1 MSEVKRLRQENLR
14 LKDQIQALSKEV
26 EQMKLLLQQSSIQL
40 AGEPPTTANATP
52 SREGEKSLSFLSDK
66 HDELILFKTNAM
78 AELERLGKKIE
89 AVNEKVKN
97 ISEAI
102 ESMENYSYQYNI
114 KLVGFPELYE
124 HESANDTAKLFLEIF
139 KAIGASEL
147 TVQDIDITHRVQS
160 RSDTRPKPIICK
172 FVRRLAKENVM
183 NHRREVESISPST
196 LGYSSETSLEQAKIY
211 DHLTP
216 RLQHLL
222 SEANKFKT
230 AHQFQYCWAKNGQ
243 ILLRKTHESRVIK
256 LKSVK
261 DLSRLTNSLEF
272 E

>member
-1 MSEVKRLRQENLR
+1 MECHSRWRHEVGSVISMLWVKSQRLRQENLR

-97 ISEAI
+97 INKAI

-114 KLVGFPELYE
+114 KLGIP
-124 HESANDTAKLFLEIF
+124 
-139 KAIGASEL
+139 
-147 TVQDIDITHRVQS
+147 R
-160 RSDTRPKPIICK
+160 
-172 FVRRLAKENVM
+172 
-183 NHRREVESISPST
+183 T
-196 LGYSSETSLEQAKIY
+196 LRT
-211 DHLTP
+211 
-216 RLQHLL
+216 
-222 SEANKFKT
+222 
-230 AHQFQYCWAKNGQ
+230 
-243 ILLRKTHESRVIK
+243 
-256 LKSVK
+256 
-261 DLSRLTNSLEF
+261 
-272 E
+272 

>member
-1 MSEVKRLRQENLR
+1 MGEVKRLRQENLR
-14 LKDQIQALSKEV
+14 LKDQIQASSKEV
-26 EQMKLLLQQSSIQL
+26 EQMKLWLQQSSIQL

-89 AVNEKVKN
+89 AVKEKVKN

-114 KLVGFPELYE
+114 NLVGFPELYE
-124 HESANDTAKLFLEIF
+124 HESANDTAKLCLEIF

-147 TVQDIDITHRVQS
+147 TGQDIDIAHRVQS
-160 RSDTRPKPIICK
+160 RSDIGPKPIICK

-183 NHRREVESISPST
+183 NHRREKESISSST
-196 LGYSSETSLEQAKIY
+196 LGTVGKLLWSKPRFMITKHQDYSTSYQKQINSRQRINFSIVGRKMAKFFFVRRTNLE
-211 DHLTP
+211 
-216 RLQHLL
+216 
-222 SEANKFKT
+222 
-230 AHQFQYCWAKNGQ
+230 
-243 ILLRKTHESRVIK
+243 
-256 LKSVK
+256 
-261 DLSRLTNSLEF
+261 
-272 E
+272 

>member
-1 MSEVKRLRQENLR
+1 MGEVKRLRQENLR
-14 LKDQIQALSKEV
+14 LKDQIQALSKEA

-114 KLVGFPELYE
+114 KLVGFSELYE
-124 HESANDTAKLFLEIF
+124 HESANDTAKLCLETF
-139 KAIGASEL
+139 PYFGYIGGG
-147 TVQDIDITHRVQS
+147 VFD
-160 RSDTRPKPIICK
+160 
-172 FVRRLAKENVM
+172 
-183 NHRREVESISPST
+183 
-196 LGYSSETSLEQAKIY
+196 LGI
-211 DHLTP
+211 
-216 RLQHLL
+216 
-222 SEANKFKT
+222 
-230 AHQFQYCWAKNGQ
+230 
-243 ILLRKTHESRVIK
+243 
-256 LKSVK
+256 
-261 DLSRLTNSLEF
+261 
-272 E
+272 

>member
-1 MSEVKRLRQENLR
+1 MGEVKRLRQENLR

-114 KLVGFPELYE
+114 ELVVPFWDPCFFSCILMIYI
-124 HESANDTAKLFLEIF
+124 NP
-139 KAIGASEL
+139 
-147 TVQDIDITHRVQS
+147 Q
-160 RSDTRPKPIICK
+160 
-172 FVRRLAKENVM
+172 
-183 NHRREVESISPST
+183 ISFNFTCSPM
-196 LGYSSETSLEQAKIY
+196 
-211 DHLTP
+211 
-216 RLQHLL
+216 
-222 SEANKFKT
+222 
-230 AHQFQYCWAKNGQ
+230 
-243 ILLRKTHESRVIK
+243 ILV
-256 LKSVK
+256 
-261 DLSRLTNSLEF
+261 
-272 E
+272 

>member
-1 MSEVKRLRQENLR
+1 MGEVKKLRQENLR

-40 AGEPPTTANATP
+40 AGEPPTNANATP

-114 KLVGFPELYE
+114 KLVGFPELHE
-124 HESANDTAKLFLEIF
+124 HESANDTAKLCLAIF
-139 KAIGASEL
+139 KAIVFMITISL
-147 TVQDIDITHRVQS
+147 T
-160 RSDTRPKPIICK
+160 
-172 FVRRLAKENVM
+172 
-183 NHRREVESISPST
+183 
-196 LGYSSETSLEQAKIY
+196 
-211 DHLTP
+211 
-216 RLQHLL
+216 
-222 SEANKFKT
+222 
-230 AHQFQYCWAKNGQ
+230 
-243 ILLRKTHESRVIK
+243 
-256 LKSVK
+256 
-261 DLSRLTNSLEF
+261 
-272 E
+272 

>member
-89 AVNEKVKN
+89 AVNEKVKK

-114 KLVGFPELYE
+114 KLLD
-124 HESANDTAKLFLEIF
+124 SLNSTNMN
-139 KAIGASEL
+139 
-147 TVQDIDITHRVQS
+147 
-160 RSDTRPKPIICK
+160 
-172 FVRRLAKENVM
+172 RRM
-183 NHRREVESISPST
+183 
-196 LGYSSETSLEQAKIY
+196 
-211 DHLTP
+211 TP
-216 RLQHLL
+216 RNYA
-222 SEANKFKT
+222 SK
-230 AHQFQYCWAKNGQ
+230 
-243 ILLRKTHESRVIK
+243 S
-256 LKSVK
+256 LKPSAQV
-261 DLSRLTNSLEF
+261 N
-272 E
+272 